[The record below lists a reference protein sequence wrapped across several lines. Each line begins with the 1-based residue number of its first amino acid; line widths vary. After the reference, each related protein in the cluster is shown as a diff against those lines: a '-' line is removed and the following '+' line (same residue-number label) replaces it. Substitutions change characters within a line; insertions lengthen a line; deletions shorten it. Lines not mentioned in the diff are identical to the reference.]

1 MSRLICD
8 CFGRANYLLVDEC
21 LGHFILV
28 GEALEQFLKV
38 GETLEN
44 FLLVDE
50 CPWKLPIG

>member
-8 CFGRANYLLVDEC
+8 CFGIENYLLVDEC